1 MSDLGKEYR
10 IAGVTVRK
18 VQEQYLH
25 NVPPS
30 FLYPDAG
37 SEEIKAVEP
46 RLSAVDMEEGRDA
59 LVVSIHSWLV
69 RTPDYVILIDTSSGN
84 DKERPRNPSF
94 HQQTIPFLDRLR
106 QAGVGPEDVD
116 FVINTHLHV
125 DHSGWNTVLEDGRWI
140 PTFKNARYIFPR
152 VEQEY
157 YSSTASH
164 NDVNIPSSGVY
175 EDSVQPVIEA
185 GLADFIDSA
194 GGPFLDRF
202 TFLPTPGHSIGHM
215 SVLLESDNEA
225 AIFAGDVMHHPIQV
239 ERPDLNT
246 VFCEFLDQAA
256 QSRRRVL
263 ELAADNRAIY
273 FSTHFPG
280 SSAGYV
286 TRDGEKF
293 RWSYV

>member
-1 MSDLGKEYR
+1 MSDLGKEYH

-25 NVPPS
+25 DVPPS
-30 FLYPDAG
+30 FLYPSAN
-37 SEEIKAVEP
+37 SEEIKAIGP
-46 RLSAVDMEEGRDA
+46 RLAGIDMDEDRDT
-59 LVVSIHSWLV
+59 LVVSIHTWLV
-69 RTPDYVILIDTSSGN
+69 KTPDHVILIDTGSGN
-84 DKERPRNPSF
+84 DKERPRNPGF
-94 HQQTIPFLDRLR
+94 HHQTIPFLDRLR
-106 QAGVGPEDVD
+106 RAGVAPEDVD

-125 DHSGWNTVLEDGRWI
+125 DHSGWNTVLQDGKWV

-175 EDSVQPVIEA
+175 EDSVWPVIDA
-185 GLADFIDSA
+185 GIADFIDRE
-194 GGPFLDRF
+194 GGTFLDRF

-215 SVLLESDNEA
+215 SVLLEADNES

-239 ERPDLNT
+239 ERPDFNT
-246 VFCEFLDQAA
+246 VFCEFLDLAA

-263 ELAADNRAIY
+263 ELTADKHAMY

>member
-1 MSDLGKEYR
+1 MSDLGKEYH

-25 NVPPS
+25 DVPLS
-30 FLYPDAG
+30 FLYPSAK
-37 SEEIKAVEP
+37 SEEIKAIES
-46 RLSAVDMEEGRDA
+46 RLARIDMDEDRDT
-59 LVVSIHSWLV
+59 LVVSIHTWLV
-69 RTPDYVILIDTSSGN
+69 KTPDHVILIDTGSGN
-84 DKERPRNPSF
+84 DKERPRNPGF
-94 HQQTIPFLDRLR
+94 HHQTIPFLDRLR
-106 QAGVGPEDVD
+106 RAGVTPEDVD

-125 DHSGWNTVLEDGRWI
+125 DHSGWNTVLQDGKWV

-175 EDSVQPVIEA
+175 EDSVWPVIDA
-185 GLADFIDSA
+185 GIADFIDSE
-194 GGPFLDRF
+194 GGSFLDRF

-215 SVLLESDNEA
+215 SVLLEADNES

-239 ERPDLNT
+239 ERPDFNT
-246 VFCEFLDQAA
+246 VFCEFLDLAA
-256 QSRRRVL
+256 QSRRHVL
-263 ELAADNRAIY
+263 ELTADNNAMY

>member
-1 MSDLGKEYR
+1 MSDLGKEYH

-25 NVPPS
+25 DVPPS
-30 FLYPDAG
+30 FLYPSAK
-37 SEEIKAVEP
+37 SEEIKAIGP
-46 RLSAVDMEEGRDA
+46 MLAGIDMDEDRDT
-59 LVVSIHSWLV
+59 LVVSIHTWLV
-69 RTPDYVILIDTSSGN
+69 KTPDHVILIDTGSGN
-84 DKERPRNPSF
+84 DKERPRNPGF
-94 HQQTIPFLDRLR
+94 HHQTIPFLDRLR
-106 QAGVGPEDVD
+106 RAGVAPEDVD

-125 DHSGWNTVLEDGRWI
+125 DHSGWNTVLQDGKWV

-175 EDSVQPVIEA
+175 EDSVWPVIDA
-185 GLADFIDSA
+185 GIADFIDRE
-194 GGPFLDRF
+194 GGTFLDRF

-215 SVLLESDNEA
+215 SVLLEADNES

-239 ERPDLNT
+239 ERPDFNT
-246 VFCEFLDQAA
+246 VFCEFLDLAA

-263 ELAADNRAIY
+263 ELTADKHAMY

>member
-1 MSDLGKEYR
+1 MSDLGKEYH
-10 IAGVTVRK
+10 IAGTTVRK

-25 NVPPS
+25 NVPAS
-30 FLYPDAG
+30 FLYPAAR
-37 SEEIKAVEP
+37 SEEIKALEP
-46 RLSAVDMEEGRDA
+46 RLAAVDMDEDRDT
-59 LVVSIHSWLV
+59 LVVSIHTWLV
-69 RTPDYVILIDTSSGN
+69 RTPDHVILIDTGSGN

-94 HQQTIPFLDRLR
+94 HHQSLPFLDGLHE
-106 QAGVGPEDVD
+106 AGVEPEDVD

-125 DHSGWNTVLEDGRWI
+125 DHSGWNTVLQDGKWV
-140 PTFKNARYIFPR
+140 PTFKNARYFFPR
-152 VEQEY
+152 VEQKY
-157 YSSTASH
+157 YSSAASH
-164 NDVNIPSSGVY
+164 NDVNIPSYGVY
-175 EDSVQPVIEA
+175 EDSVQPIIDA
-185 GLADFIDSA
+185 GLVDFIDSE

-246 VFCEFLDQAA
+246 VFCEFLEQAV

-263 ELAADNRAIY
+263 DLAADNPAMY

-280 SSAGYV
+280 SSAGYI

>member
-1 MSDLGKEYR
+1 MSDLGKEYH

-25 NVPPS
+25 DVPPS
-30 FLYPDAG
+30 FLYPSAK
-37 SEEIKAVEP
+37 SEDIKAIGP
-46 RLSAVDMEEGRDA
+46 RLAGIDMDEDRDT
-59 LVVSIHSWLV
+59 LVVSIHTWLV
-69 RTPDYVILIDTSSGN
+69 KTPDHVILIDTGSGN
-84 DKERPRNPSF
+84 DKERPRNPGF
-94 HQQTIPFLDRLR
+94 HHQTIPFLDRLR
-106 QAGVGPEDVD
+106 RAGVAPEDVD

-125 DHSGWNTVLEDGRWI
+125 DHSGWNTVLQDGKWV

-175 EDSVQPVIEA
+175 EDSVWPVIDA
-185 GLADFIDSA
+185 GIADFIDSE
-194 GGPFLDRF
+194 GGTFLDRF

-215 SVLLESDNEA
+215 SVLLEADNEL

-239 ERPDLNT
+239 ERPDFNT
-246 VFCEFLDQAA
+246 VFCEFLDLAA

-263 ELAADNRAIY
+263 ELTADKHAMY

>member
-1 MSDLGKEYR
+1 MSDLGKEYH

-25 NVPPS
+25 DVPPS
-30 FLYPDAG
+30 FLYPSAKA
-37 SEEIKAVEP
+37 EEIKAIGP
-46 RLSAVDMEEGRDA
+46 RLAGIDMDEDRDT
-59 LVVSIHSWLV
+59 LVVSIHTWLV
-69 RTPDYVILIDTSSGN
+69 KTPDHVILIDTGSGN
-84 DKERPRNPSF
+84 DKERPRNPGF
-94 HQQTIPFLDRLR
+94 HHQTIPFLDRLR
-106 QAGVGPEDVD
+106 RAGVAPEDVD

-125 DHSGWNTVLEDGRWI
+125 DHSGWNTVLQDGKWV

-175 EDSVQPVIEA
+175 EDSVWPVIDA
-185 GLADFIDSA
+185 GIADFIDSE
-194 GGPFLDRF
+194 GGTFLDRF

-215 SVLLESDNEA
+215 SVLLEADNES

-239 ERPDLNT
+239 ERPDFNT
-246 VFCEFLDQAA
+246 VFCEFLDLAA

-263 ELAADNRAIY
+263 ELTADKHAMY

>member
-1 MSDLGKEYR
+1 M
-10 IAGVTVRK
+10 
-18 VQEQYLH
+18 
-25 NVPPS
+25 
-30 FLYPDAG
+30 
-37 SEEIKAVEP
+37 EP
-46 RLSAVDMEEGRDA
+46 RLAAVDMDEDRDT
-59 LVVSIHSWLV
+59 LVVSIHTWLV
-69 RTPDYVILIDTSSGN
+69 RMPDHVILIDTGSGN

-94 HQQTIPFLDRLR
+94 HHQSLPFLDRLR
-106 QAGVGPEDVD
+106 EAGVEPEDVD

-125 DHSGWNTVLEDGRWI
+125 DHSGWNTVLQDGKWV

-164 NDVNIPSSGVY
+164 NDVNIPSFGVY
-175 EDSVQPVIEA
+175 EDSVRPIIDA
-185 GLADFIDSA
+185 GLVDFIDSE
-194 GGPFLDRF
+194 GGFFLDRF

-215 SVLLESDNEA
+215 SLLLESDNEA

-246 VFCEFLDQAA
+246 VFCEFLEQAT
-256 QSRRRVL
+256 QSRRHIL
-263 ELAADNRAIY
+263 DLAADNPAMY

-280 SSAGYV
+280 SSAGYI

-293 RWSYV
+293 RWSYA